1 MSNDEEWMREAYALA
16 ERAAQLGE
24 VPVGAI
30 VVRAGEVLG
39 RGHNQAITS
48 TDPTAHAEIVAL
60 RDAAGRSG
68 NYRLPG
74 STLYV
79 TIEPCT
85 MCAGALLHARIE
97 RLVFAAR
104 EPREGSVRSVARV
117 LEIAGRNHA
126 VAITEGILAEECG
139 ALLQQFFRRR
149 RFSRRGRFFHGK
161 GSRERD
167 AAGDASV

>member
-1 MSNDEEWMREAYALA
+1 MSEDEAWMSEAYALA

-30 VVRAGEVLG
+30 LVRADEVIG
-39 RGHNQAITS
+39 RGYNRPITS
-48 TDPTAHAEIVAL
+48 VDPTAHAEIAAL
-60 RDAAGRSG
+60 RDAARASG

-85 MCAGALLHARIE
+85 MCAGALIHARIE
-97 RLVFAAR
+97 RLVFGAR
-104 EPREGSVRSVARV
+104 EPRQGSVRSVARV
-117 LEIAGRNHA
+117 LEITGRNHTVA
-126 VAITEGILAEECG
+126 VTEGVLAEECG
-139 ALLQQFFRRR
+139 ALLQRFFRHQR
-149 RFSRRGRFFHGK
+149 SRK
-161 GSRERD
+161 RD

>member
-1 MSNDEEWMREAYALA
+1 MNDDLDWMREAYALA

-24 VPVGAI
+24 VPVGA
-30 VVRAGEVLG
+30 VLVRAGEVLG
-39 RGHNQAITS
+39 RGHNQPITA

-60 RDAAGRSG
+60 REAARETG

-117 LEIAGRNHA
+117 LEIEGRNHA
-126 VAITEGILAEECG
+126 VAVTEGILAEECG

-149 RFSRRGRFFHGK
+149 RFSRGK
-161 GSRERD
+161 RSRERD

>member
-1 MSNDEEWMREAYALA
+1 MNDDLHWMREAYALA
-16 ERAAQLGE
+16 ECAAQLGE

-30 VVRAGEVLG
+30 VVRAGEILG
-39 RGHNQAITS
+39 RGHNQPITS

-60 RDAAGRSG
+60 RDAARDSG

-85 MCAGALLHARIE
+85 MCAGALLHARVE

-117 LEIAGRNHA
+117 LEIAGRNHTVA
-126 VAITEGILAEECG
+126 VTEGIFAEECG
-139 ALLQQFFRRR
+139 ALLRRFFRRR
-149 RFSRRGRFFHGK
+149 R
-161 GSRERD
+161 SRERD

>member
-1 MSNDEEWMREAYALA
+1 
-16 ERAAQLGE
+16 
-24 VPVGAI
+24 
-30 VVRAGEVLG
+30 
-39 RGHNQAITS
+39 
-48 TDPTAHAEIVAL
+48 
-60 RDAAGRSG
+60 
-68 NYRLPG
+68 LPG

-117 LEIAGRNHA
+117 LEIEGRNHA
-126 VAITEGILAEECG
+126 VAVTEGILAEECG

-149 RFSRRGRFFHGK
+149 RFFRGKR
-161 GSRERD
+161 SRERD

>member
-16 ERAAQLGE
+16 ERAANLGE

-30 VVRAGEVLG
+30 LVRADQVLG
-39 RGHNQAITS
+39 QGHNQPITA
-48 TDPTAHAEIVAL
+48 TDPTAHAEIIAL
-60 RDAAGRSG
+60 RDAARQSG

-85 MCAGALLHARIE
+85 MCAGALLHARVE

-117 LEIAGRNHA
+117 LEIAGRNHTVA
-126 VAITEGILAEECG
+126 VTEGILAEECG
-139 ALLQQFFRRR
+139 ALLRQFFRRKR
-149 RFSRRGRFFHGK
+149 
-161 GSRERD
+161 SRERD

>member
-1 MSNDEEWMREAYALA
+1 MNDDLHWMREAYALA
-16 ERAAQLGE
+16 ECAAQLGE

-30 VVRAGEVLG
+30 VVRAGEILG
-39 RGHNQAITS
+39 RGHNQPITS

-60 RDAAGRSG
+60 RDAARDSG

-85 MCAGALLHARIE
+85 MCAGALLHARVE

-117 LEIAGRNHA
+117 LEIAGRNHTVA
-126 VAITEGILAEECG
+126 VTEGILAAECG
-139 ALLQQFFRRR
+139 ALLQRFFRRR
-149 RFSRRGRFFHGK
+149 R
-161 GSRERD
+161 SRERD

>member
-1 MSNDEEWMREAYALA
+1 MNDVDWMREAYALA
-16 ERAAQLGE
+16 EHAAQLGE

-30 VVRAGEVLG
+30 LVRAGQVLG
-39 RGHNQAITS
+39 RGHNQPIIS
-48 TDPTAHAEIVAL
+48 SDPTAHAEIVAL

-139 ALLQQFFRRR
+139 ALLQQFFRRK
-149 RFSRRGRFFHGK
+149 RFLRH
-161 GSRERD
+161 ERD
-167 AAGDASV
+167 ATGDASV